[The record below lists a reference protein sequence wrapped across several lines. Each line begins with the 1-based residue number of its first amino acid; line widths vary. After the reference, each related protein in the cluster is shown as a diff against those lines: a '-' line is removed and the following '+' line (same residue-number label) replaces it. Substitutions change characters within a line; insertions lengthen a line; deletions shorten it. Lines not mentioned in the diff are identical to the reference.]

1 MYAEYFAYYVL
12 TKVYIMRK
20 SIILA
25 IAAMAVSLS
34 SCNDNENVT
43 SPDNVITGYV
53 TEINS
58 YGQPIP
64 SFTPADMKKVGFDY
78 ADLIDVEIGDKV
90 KLHNVPYVS
99 SFNEVAILGPSYVD
113 YNAHGD
119 DYGFAMLN
127 GDFHYYI
134 GGEVGDKVTMKLS
147 DKGGYSK
154 TYELMKSVYSS
165 ERQPDESAEEYA
177 NFRMVTTTGI
187 APNVLYRSSNPL
199 NCAKNPGRY
208 GVVDSLARVV
218 GIKTEI
224 DLADTPES
232 IEKYMTTEG
241 YASSYCPQ
249 LFKEGSTIAC
259 GMSANTFCD
268 DFKTRLGKAVKF
280 MIAHQPPYLIHCNE
294 GKDRCGFVSMLFEA
308 LAGAS
313 IDELRRDYMVTM
325 LNFYKIPD
333 YGDSYQLRQ
342 LLAIDRMIWLMCNEE
357 ALANYQSINWDEIDV
372 SNIDWEGLGFYKENL
387 QGPNLQVS
395 AKKYLKECGLSDE
408 ECEALRTILTTSN

>member
-1 MYAEYFAYYVL
+1 
-12 TKVYIMRK
+12 MRK
-20 SIILA
+20 SFILS
-25 IAAMAVSLS
+25 AVALAVALTA
-34 SCNDNENVT
+34 CNDSENV
-43 SPDNVITGYV
+43 SSSDNAITGYV
-53 TEINS
+53 TEVNG

-64 SFTPADMKKVGFDY
+64 SFTPADMKKAGLDY
-78 ADLIDVEIGDKV
+78 ADLVDVEIGDKV
-90 KLHNVPYVS
+90 KLHNVPYVT

-147 DKGGYSK
+147 VKGGYSK
-154 TYELMKSVYSS
+154 TYNLMKSVYSID
-165 ERQPDESAEEYA
+165 RQPGESAEEYA
-177 NFRMVTTTGI
+177 NFRMITTTGI
-187 APNVLYRSSNPL
+187 APGVIYRSSNPL

-232 IEKYMTTEG
+232 VESYMQTEG

-249 LFKEGSTIAC
+249 LFREGNTIAC
-259 GMSANTFCD
+259 GMMANSFCD

-280 MIAHQPPYLIHCNE
+280 MIAHEPPYLIHCNE

-308 LAGAS
+308 LAGANV
-313 IDELRRDYMVTM
+313 DELRRDYMLTM

-333 YGDSYQLRQ
+333 GGESYQKRQ
-342 LLAIDRMIWLMCNEE
+342 ELAIDRMIWLLCNEE
-357 ALANYQSINWDEIDV
+357 ALANYQAIKWEETDV
-372 SNIDWEGLGFYKENL
+372 SNIDWNGLGFYNDSKFQGANL
-387 QGPNLQVS
+387 MAS
-395 AKKYLKECGLSDE
+395 AKKYLKECGLTDE
-408 ECEALRTILTTSN
+408 ECEALRTILTTVQ

>member
-1 MYAEYFAYYVL
+1 
-12 TKVYIMRK
+12 MRK
-20 SIILA
+20 SFILS
-25 IAAMAVSLS
+25 AVALAVALTA
-34 SCNDNENVT
+34 CNDSENV
-43 SPDNVITGYV
+43 SSSDNAITGYV
-53 TEINS
+53 TEVNG

-64 SFTPADMKKVGFDY
+64 SFTPADMKKAGLDY
-78 ADLIDVEIGDKV
+78 ADLVDVEIGDKV
-90 KLHNVPYVS
+90 KLHNVPYVT

-147 DKGGYSK
+147 VKGGYSK
-154 TYELMKSVYSS
+154 TYNLMKSVYSID
-165 ERQPDESAEEYA
+165 RQPGESAEEYA
-177 NFRMVTTTGI
+177 NFRMITTTGI
-187 APNVLYRSSNPL
+187 APGVIYRSSNPL

-232 IEKYMTTEG
+232 VESYMQTEG

-249 LFKEGSTIAC
+249 LFREGNTIAC
-259 GMSANTFCD
+259 GMMANSFCD

-280 MIAHQPPYLIHCNE
+280 MIAHEPPYLIHCNE

-313 IDELRRDYMVTM
+313 VDELRRDYMLTM

-333 YGDSYQLRQ
+333 GGESYQKRQ
-342 LLAIDRMIWLMCNEE
+342 ELAIDRMIWLLCNEE
-357 ALANYQSINWDEIDV
+357 ALANYQAIKWEETDV
-372 SNIDWEGLGFYKENL
+372 SNIDWNGLGFYNDSKFQGANL
-387 QGPNLQVS
+387 MAS
-395 AKKYLKECGLSDE
+395 AKKYLKECGLTDE
-408 ECEALRTILTTSN
+408 ECEALRTILTTVQ

>member
-1 MYAEYFAYYVL
+1 
-12 TKVYIMRK
+12 MRK
-20 SIILA
+20 SFILS
-25 IAAMAVSLS
+25 AVALAVALTA
-34 SCNDNENVT
+34 CNDSENV
-43 SPDNVITGYV
+43 SSSDNAITGYV
-53 TEINS
+53 TEVNG

-64 SFTPADMKKVGFDY
+64 SFTPADMKKAGFDY
-78 ADLIDVEIGDKV
+78 ADLVDVEIGGKV
-90 KLHNVPYVS
+90 KLHNVPYVT

-147 DKGGYSK
+147 VKGGYSK
-154 TYELMKSVYSS
+154 TYNLMKSVYSID
-165 ERQPDESAEEYA
+165 RQPGESAEEYA
-177 NFRMVTTTGI
+177 NFRMITTTGI
-187 APNVLYRSSNPL
+187 APGVIYRSSNPL

-232 IEKYMTTEG
+232 VESYMQTEG

-249 LFKEGSTIAC
+249 LFREGNTIAC
-259 GMSANTFCD
+259 GMMANSFCD

-280 MIAHQPPYLIHCNE
+280 MIAHEPPYLIHCNE

-308 LAGAS
+308 LAGANV
-313 IDELRRDYMVTM
+313 DELRRDYMLTM

-333 YGDSYQLRQ
+333 GGESYQKRQ
-342 LLAIDRMIWLMCNEE
+342 ELAIDRMIWLLCNEE
-357 ALANYQSINWDEIDV
+357 ALANYQAIKWEETDV
-372 SNIDWEGLGFYKENL
+372 SNIDWNGLGFYNDSKFQGANL
-387 QGPNLQVS
+387 MAS
-395 AKKYLKECGLSDE
+395 AKKYLKECGLTDE
-408 ECEALRTILTTSN
+408 ECEALRTILTTVQ

>member
-1 MYAEYFAYYVL
+1 MRRSIALSLLAATISL
-12 TKVYIMRK
+12 T
-20 SIILA
+20 SCHDDGST
-25 IAAMAVSLS
+25 VST
-34 SCNDNENVT
+34 E
-43 SPDNVITGYV
+43 NVITGYV
-53 TEINS
+53 TEVNG

-64 SFTPADMKKVGFDY
+64 SFTPADMAKAGFDY
-78 ADLIDVEIGDKV
+78 ADLVDVEIGDNV

-113 YNAHGD
+113 YNARGD

-134 GGEVGDKVTMKLS
+134 GGEVGDKVKMKLS
-147 DKGGYSK
+147 SKGGYSK
-154 TYELMKSVYSS
+154 TYELMKSVYAI

-199 NCAKNPGRY
+199 NCDKNPGRY
-208 GVVDSLARVV
+208 GVVDSLARTV

-224 DLADTPES
+224 DLADTPENV
-232 IEKYMTTEG
+232 EKYMSTKG
-241 YASSYCPQ
+241 YASTYCPQ
-249 LFKEGSTIAC
+249 LFREGSTIAC
-259 GMSANTFCD
+259 GMMANTFCD
-268 DFKTRLGKAVKF
+268 DFKTRLGKAVRF
-280 MIAHQPPYLIHCNE
+280 MISHQPPYLIHCNE

-333 YGDSYQLRQ
+333 YGESYQQRQ
-342 LLAIDRMIWLMCNEE
+342 LLSIDRMIWLMCNED
-357 ALANYQSINWDEIDV
+357 ALANYQAIKWDEIDV
-372 SNIDWEGLGFYKENL
+372 SAIDWEGLGLYQNKTFQGVKL
-387 QGPNLQVS
+387 QAS
-395 AKKYLKECGLSDE
+395 AKKYLMECGLSEE
-408 ECEALRTILTTSN
+408 ECEALRGILTGTN